1 MPYEKPEDHLN
12 IWELLMKKRREEES
26 PEDYK
31 DTYSELKRK
40 LSGLE
45 PLIQVSQDGIAIS
58 AMKVN
63 YSRENL
69 EKVLDF
75 INDITEGEVK
85 L

>member
-1 MPYEKPEDHLN
+1 
-12 IWELLMKKRREEES
+12 MKKHREEES

-31 DTYSELKRK
+31 DTFDSLKRK
-40 LSGLE
+40 LGEIE
-45 PLIQVSQDGIAIS
+45 PLVQVSPDSIIIS

>member
-1 MPYEKPEDHLN
+1 
-12 IWELLMKKRREEES
+12 MKKRREEES

-31 DTYSELKRK
+31 DTFDSLKRK
-40 LSGLE
+40 LNGLE
-45 PLIQVSQDGIAIS
+45 PLIQVSPDGITIS
-58 AMKVN
+58 AMRVN
-63 YSRENL
+63 YSRDNL

>member
-1 MPYEKPEDHLN
+1 
-12 IWELLMKKRREEES
+12 MKKHREEES

-31 DTYSELKRK
+31 DAFDEMKNK
-40 LSGLE
+40 LNNKASDSDSL
-45 PLIQVSQDGIAIS
+45 VSITPDSITIG
-58 AMKVN
+58 AMKIN

-75 INDITEGEVK
+75 INDISKGTTK